1 MGALLIIGTVLWPRA
16 LKLWLKIAGF
26 IIVAI
31 IMLVDTIHK
40 TPEEA
45 RKRAIDRY
53 VWASAD
59 CLDRFSRPM
68 NRFRLLGIVLLW
80 LGIACHG
87 AKNCTVISCGE
98 EQCPA
103 RLTLLN

>member
-1 MGALLIIGTVLWPRA
+1 MMGALLIIGTVLWPRA

-40 TPEEA
+40 TLEEA

-59 CLDRFSRPM
+59 YRVSIDSATY
-68 NRFRLLGIVLLW
+68 
-80 LGIACHG
+80 ACNDVD
-87 AKNCTVISCGE
+87 A
-98 EQCPA
+98 
-103 RLTLLN
+103 

>member
-1 MGALLIIGTVLWPRA
+1 MRNEGRVADYWHGALASCLEAVV
-16 LKLWLKIAGF
+16 KIAGLGVI

-45 RKRAIDRY
+45 RKQAIDSY

-59 CLDRFSRPM
+59 YRDRFRD
-68 NRFRLLGIVLLW
+68 LCL
-80 LGIACHG
+80 
-87 AKNCTVISCGE
+87 
-98 EQCPA
+98 Q
-103 RLTLLN
+103 

>member
-1 MGALLIIGTVLWPRA
+1 MMGALLIIGTVLWPRA

-45 RKRAIDRY
+45 RKRAIDSCMGLSRLPR
-53 VWASAD
+53 
-59 CLDRFSRPM
+59 LDRFRD
-68 NRFRLLGIVLLW
+68 LCL
-80 LGIACHG
+80 
-87 AKNCTVISCGE
+87 
-98 EQCPA
+98 Q
-103 RLTLLN
+103 